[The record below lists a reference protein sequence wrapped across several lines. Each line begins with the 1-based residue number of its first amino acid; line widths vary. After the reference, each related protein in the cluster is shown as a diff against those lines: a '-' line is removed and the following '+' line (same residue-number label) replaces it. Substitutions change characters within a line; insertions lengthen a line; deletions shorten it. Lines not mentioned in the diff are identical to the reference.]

1 MTKQIPQESFSDPAQ
16 DLKKKS
22 SLKSLIFAR
31 LEASY
36 EAWRG
41 AKINVMA
48 EFWKKKIYFFVM
60 KSPGLN
66 PDSAKAW
73 IQIELFRI
81 RDILFMK
88 TFSFKLS

>member
-48 EFWKKKIYFFVM
+48 EF
-60 KSPGLN
+60 
-66 PDSAKAW
+66 
-73 IQIELFRI
+73 
-81 RDILFMK
+81 
-88 TFSFKLS
+88 